1 MAKLDQL
8 VDELFEGEAI
18 ALGDDTRFADVAG
31 WDSLKH
37 VELIVGV
44 ESRFGIELTAD
55 EIERLTTKRAAREI
69 LTARHV
75 DV

>member
-8 VDELFEGEAI
+8 VSELFDADAPVADET
-18 ALGDDTRFADVAG
+18 LFADVAG

-37 VELIVGV
+37 VELIVGL
-44 ESRFGIELTAD
+44 ETRFGIELTAA
-55 EIERLTTKRAAREI
+55 EIERLTSKRAAREI
-69 LTARHV
+69 LAARRV